1 MDTKPQ
7 TMPILN
13 TKAVPIHMAQ
23 AYMNSGR
30 HHKTGLKNTA

>member
-7 TMPILN
+7 TLPILN
-13 TKAVPIHMAQ
+13 TKAVPDHMAP
-23 AYMNSGR
+23 AYMNSGC